1 MQREPYWEYMGR
13 RLKEERL
20 PSMSETDLLKKEIS
34 QMQSQIQYL
43 MTRVKDLK
51 QEVDKLSKY
60 QPEQLELF

>member
-34 QMQSQIQYL
+34 QMQREIQYL

>member
-1 MQREPYWEYMGR
+1 
-13 RLKEERL
+13 
-20 PSMSETDLLKKEIS
+20 MSETDLLKKEIS
-34 QMQSQIQYL
+34 QMQREIQYL